1 MKLTLKSLLSV
12 LLAVMMLVTLV
23 PAVMAE
29 GEGDVVVLY
38 TNDVHNAYVRADG
51 VLGYPAVAQRKAE
64 LESEGK
70 TVILVD
76 CGDAI
81 QGGVIGSLS
90 KGKYIV
96 SIMEDIG
103 YDFAIPGNH
112 EFDFGMDNFL
122 EIADE
127 AQYKYLS
134 CNFTSLE
141 TGEPV
146 LDAYSIVEAGGMKIA
161 FVGVSTPETFTKST
175 PKYFQNEDGEYIYS
189 FAERNDGADLYAAV
203 QTSVDAAIADGADK
217 VILLAHLGT
226 DESSKPWTSEDVAAN
241 TTGIDVIL
249 DGHSHSTIES
259 EAVTNKN
266 GEEVYISSTG
276 TKLAALG
283 EMTITADGETFKL
296 DTDIPE
302 DDASAQEFVDG
313 ITAQFNELVETV
325 VAQSEVNFIVNDPET
340 GKRVVRTRE
349 TNLGDFCADAYRTL
363 LGADIAFVN
372 GGGVRANIESGDI
385 TYGQIINVHPFGNEA
400 CLVKVT
406 GQQILDALELG
417 AMSTKADPYTGESGG
432 FLQVSGLTYEI
443 DTTVPSHVVRNDK
456 NEFVKVDGER
466 RVKNVMVAGKA
477 IDPKAEYTLAS
488 HNYMLLNGGDGYTMF
503 KGCEVLQENV
513 MLDNQVLI
521 NYMVETLGGNVSE
534 DSIYANPYGE
544 GRIRI
549 ITEKNYIAGYQ
560 KVFVVGETILEKL
573 NLRDI
578 KWKQA
583 ESFNLR
589 PTPVVPRP
597 RPNYK

>member
-189 FAERNDGADLYAAV
+189 FAEGNDGADLYAAV

-276 TKLAALG
+276 TKLALLYA
-283 EMTITADGETFKL
+283 E
-296 DTDIPE
+296 PC
-302 DDASAQEFVDG
+302 
-313 ITAQFNELVETV
+313 
-325 VAQSEVNFIVNDPET
+325 IVNRVNMLISLHVYFIQRRDFQYLHYPSPYCIFLRYRET
-340 GKRVVRTRE
+340 QSSTVSQNSRLLSKLLRHTLQICRTR
-349 TNLGDFCADAYRTL
+349 
-363 LGADIAFVN
+363 
-372 GGGVRANIESGDI
+372 
-385 TYGQIINVHPFGNEA
+385 
-400 CLVKVT
+400 
-406 GQQILDALELG
+406 
-417 AMSTKADPYTGESGG
+417 
-432 FLQVSGLTYEI
+432 
-443 DTTVPSHVVRNDK
+443 
-456 NEFVKVDGER
+456 
-466 RVKNVMVAGKA
+466 
-477 IDPKAEYTLAS
+477 
-488 HNYMLLNGGDGYTMF
+488 
-503 KGCEVLQENV
+503 
-513 MLDNQVLI
+513 
-521 NYMVETLGGNVSE
+521 
-534 DSIYANPYGE
+534 
-544 GRIRI
+544 
-549 ITEKNYIAGYQ
+549 TE
-560 KVFVVGETILEKL
+560 
-573 NLRDI
+573 
-578 KWKQA
+578 
-583 ESFNLR
+583 
-589 PTPVVPRP
+589 
-597 RPNYK
+597 